1 MVCFKLLSGDTIVEV
16 IPTDSVDDIELF
28 FREFE
33 SGTILSNLAHVT
45 YGYPVY
51 CDGEKIG
58 YVALS
63 CDDMGLVVV
72 HHYTLGRV
80 ELRNR
85 PDIRDF
91 YIGEY
96 DNRTP
101 F

>member
-16 IPTDSVDDIELF
+16 MPADSVDDIELF

-33 SGTILSNLAHVT
+33 SGTIIFNLAHVA

-63 CDDMGLVVV
+63 RDDVGVVI
-72 HHYTLGRV
+72 HHYTLGRN
-80 ELRNR
+80 ELRKR
-85 PDIRDF
+85 WDVRRF
-91 YIGEY
+91 YKGEY
-96 DNRTP
+96 DNTSP

>member
-1 MVCFKLLSGDTIVEV
+1 MVCFKLLSGETIVEV

-51 CDGEKIG
+51 CDGEQIG

-63 CDDMGLVVV
+63 CDDMGLVV
-72 HHYTLGRV
+72 HHYTSGRL
-80 ELRNR
+80 ELKNR
-85 PDIRDF
+85 WDIRDF
-91 YIGEY
+91 YAGSY
-96 DNRTP
+96 DNKSP